1 MKLTIPSTTV
11 KSRFLKTLPV
21 GTIYK
26 DPRNGHSYI
35 IEEKKINECLSKTG
49 VPYIGSDAPI
59 NITALMK
66 DKLNQLESLN
76 RELMCKLDVK
86 SRYQQIKELMGERKY
101 FETERDI
108 FCVGDECVVYQ
119 MRIADS

>member
-26 DPRNGHSYI
+26 DPRNGHPYI

-59 NITALMK
+59 EIQVPDKYMKLDNPKRANIMALMK

-86 SRYQQIKELMGERKY
+86 PSNRRSSKPQPIL
-101 FETERDI
+101 
-108 FCVGDECVVYQ
+108 
-119 MRIADS
+119 

>member
-1 MKLTIPSTTV
+1 MKLTIPI

-35 IEEKKINECLSKTG
+35 IEEKKINECLSKIV
-49 VPYIGSDAPI
+49 VPYIGPI
-59 NITALMK
+59 EIQVPDKYMKLNNSKRANIMALMK

-76 RELMCKLDVK
+76 RD
-86 SRYQQIKELMGERKY
+86 
-101 FETERDI
+101 
-108 FCVGDECVVYQ
+108 
-119 MRIADS
+119 